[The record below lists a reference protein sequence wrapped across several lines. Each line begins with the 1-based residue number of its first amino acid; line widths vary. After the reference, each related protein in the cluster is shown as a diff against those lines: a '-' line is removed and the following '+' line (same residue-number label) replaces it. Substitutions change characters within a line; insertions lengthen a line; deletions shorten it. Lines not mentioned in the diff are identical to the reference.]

1 MALLDKQQAK
11 DILKS
16 AKEKT
21 SEMFFTAKTKSSEL
35 IDDLKQQEQ
44 NIRNIGF
51 SEKAIE
57 TTKTLIIK
65 LADIPVVRVNRDD
78 FLKQLFGNTKDEF
91 DVTIMRYT
99 EEYDEKCADYVS
111 KTYNFM
117 EDGKLSERSLL
128 GRSIVGTKVGECC
141 KYKAP
146 DGKQVVVRVLSLKKD
161 RAGIC

>member
-1 MALLDKQQAK
+1 MMQKK
-11 DILKS
+11 CPVCGRSMMIR
-16 AKEKT
+16 T
-21 SEMFFTAKTKSSEL
+21 SYRGKFWGCSGYNLTGCRYTADY
-35 IDDLKQQEQ
+35 IDPTIVGVGDTVR
-44 NIRNIGF
+44 IRF
-51 SEKAIE
+51 E
-57 TTKTLIIK
+57 
-65 LADIPVVRVNRDD
+65 
-78 FLKQLFGNTKDEF
+78 NTKDEF

-161 RAGIC
+161 RAGNC